1 MPKRL
6 MYTGGP
12 LDRAG
17 ERRRDAA
24 WLAELLNRPEAK
36 IVPVWRD
43 RSLVESGDGDARQ
56 APRAGWL
63 MGDAAITITQH
74 ASVQVFLGIWDD
86 TPYFAVDLS
95 HHEEEHLPGLVNGAT
110 FEDLRQVGR
119 LLADDEATILAYA
132 RGMLHWHRRQKF
144 CSDCGSPTEPR
155 DGGHVQACLNADC
168 GRSHFPRTDP
178 AVIMLVTHTGADG
191 VDRCLLGWST
201 RWDFPMYSTLAGFV
215 EPGESLEE
223 AVAREV
229 LEESGIRVE
238 DVTYRGSQPWPFPA
252 SLMLGFRARGLN
264 DDINV
269 DPTEIREAKWFS
281 RADLKDFGEFYGET
295 DPNRPRL
302 PRTDSISRRLI
313 NDWLEEGD

>member
-1 MPKRL
+1 

-17 ERRRDAA
+17 DRRRGDAA
-24 WLAELLNRPEAK
+24 VAELLSHPKARVA
-36 IVPVWRD
+36 PVWRD
-43 RSLVESGDGDARQ
+43 RNLVEPGDNKSDGG
-56 APRAGWL
+56 PRAGWL
-63 MGDAAITITQH
+63 TGEAAVTVTMH
-74 ASVQVFLGIWDD
+74 ASVQVFLGLWEDA
-86 TPYFAVDLS
+86 PYFAVDLS
-95 HHEEEHLPGLVNGAT
+95 HHEEQALPDLVNGAT

-119 LLADDEATILAYA
+119 LLAADEATILAYA
-132 RGMLHWHRRQKF
+132 RGMTHWHRRQKY
-144 CSDCGSPTEPR
+144 CSDCGSPTEAR
-155 DGGHVQACLNADC
+155 DSGHVQACTNPDC

-178 AVIMLVTHTGADG
+178 AVIMLVTHVGADG

-229 LEESGIRVE
+229 LEESGIRAT

-281 RADLKDFGEFYGET
+281 RADLAQFGEFYGET

-313 NDWLEEGD
+313 NDWIDEGD

>member
-1 MPKRL
+1 

-43 RSLVESGDGDARQ
+43 RSLVEPGDGDTRQ

-63 MGDAAITITQH
+63 VGDAAMTITQH

-155 DGGHVQACLNADC
+155 DGGHVQACLNTDC

-178 AVIMLVTHTGADG
+178 AVIMPVTHTGADG

-269 DPTEIREAKWFS
+269 DPAEIREAKWFS
-281 RADLKDFGEFYGET
+281 REDLKDFGEFYGET

>member
-1 MPKRL
+1 

-17 ERRRDAA
+17 ERRRDTE
-24 WLAELLNRPEAK
+24 WLAELERHPEARF
-36 IVPVWRD
+36 VPVWRD
-43 RSLVESGDGDARQ
+43 RSLVESGADAGSQ
-56 APRAGWL
+56 GPNAGWL
-63 MGDAAITITQH
+63 TGSAAHRVIEHTEIR
-74 ASVQVFLGIWDD
+74 VFLGLWDD
-86 TPYFAVDLS
+86 RPYFALDLS
-95 HHEEEHLPGLVNGAT
+95 HHEEEHLPNLVNGAE
-110 FEDLRQVGR
+110 FADLRQVGR
-119 LLADDEATILAYA
+119 LLAADEATILAYA
-132 RGMLHWHRRQKF
+132 RGMTHWHRRQKF
-144 CSDCGSPTEPR
+144 CSDCGSPTEAR
-155 DGGHVQACLNADC
+155 DGGHVQACTNPAC

-178 AVIMLVTHTGADG
+178 AVIMLVTHMGVDG

-229 LEESGIRVE
+229 LEESGIRCT

-252 SLMLGFRARGLN
+252 SLMLGFRARALN

-269 DPTEIREAKWFS
+269 DPAEIREARWFS
-281 RADLKDFGEFYGET
+281 RADLAEFGEFYGET

>member
-1 MPKRL
+1 

>member
-1 MPKRL
+1 

-43 RSLVESGDGDARQ
+43 RSLVEPGDGDARQ

-86 TPYFAVDLS
+86 TPYFAIDLS

-155 DGGHVQACLNADC
+155 DGGHVQACLNAEC

-295 DPNRPRL
+295 EPNRPRL

>member
-1 MPKRL
+1 

-43 RSLVESGDGDARQ
+43 RSLVEPGDGDTRQ

-63 MGDAAITITQH
+63 VGDAAMTITQH

-155 DGGHVQACLNADC
+155 DGGHVQACLNTDC

-269 DPTEIREAKWFS
+269 DPAEIREAKWFS
-281 RADLKDFGEFYGET
+281 L
-295 DPNRPRL
+295 
-302 PRTDSISRRLI
+302 SLI
-313 NDWLEEGD
+313 HI